1 MLAPLRSRVVIVYN
15 KNMSSRSPFYINGNS
30 IIFSTAIYTDSALTT
45 PATDGFYSDG
55 TNSVKQEGGEIVESY
70 VCTDC
75 ICSTQT
81 VDSTGPSAVYNS
93 SIVTGEGTG
102 AIMIKITMDINS
114 APVGFRAYESFT
126 GTQTYHNRI
135 INKAT
140 GFTPNGGYVFTYP
153 ATAGRFVQIGNNAAL
168 GECCSALSPSGT
180 DCFKLTGS
188 NTEFAT
194 NKLIDS
200 LTTFPGVAVGDVV
213 VNGTTGQSATVTSI
227 ALAASNALEL
237 SANIFLPPVPSG
249 NFEVYQIFNNY
260 DVYNWDG
267 DCFNDSAVTDG
278 QPVYASDA
286 FIIDYTG
293 KTTPE
298 EWYMVVPKTTATKS
312 TLVLQAFA
320 SCISNNWSVE
330 VGCPAPL
337 TSFPISDAG
346 DSVCREV
353 GNTAYSAPVTGTAG
367 SPGLWDFVF
376 SDINGLTPY
385 PDGTYV
391 IIHAS
396 TGKYITI
403 TNGVITFHGASCT
416 E

>member
-1 MLAPLRSRVVIVYN
+1 
-15 KNMSSRSPFYINGNS
+15 MSSRSTFYFNGNS
-30 IIFSTAIYTDSALTT
+30 IITSTAIYTDSALTT
-45 PATDGFYSDG
+45 PAPDGFYSDG
-55 TNSVKQEGGEIVESY
+55 TNSVKQEGGVIVESY

-102 AIMIKITMDINS
+102 AIMIKITMDVNS

-126 GTQTYHNRI
+126 GAQTYHNRI

-140 GFTPNGGYVFTYP
+140 GFTPSSGYSFTYP

-180 DCFKLTGS
+180 DCFKLTGA
-188 NTEFAT
+188 NTELGT

-200 LTTFPGVAVGDVV
+200 ADPFGVVVIGDVV
-213 VNGTTGQSATVTSI
+213 VNSTTGQSATVTSV
-227 ALAASNALEL
+227 AAGELGL
-237 SANIFLPPVPSG
+237 SADIFLVTPE
-249 NFEVYQIFNNY
+249 NYQIFNNY

-298 EWYMVVPKTTATKS
+298 EWYMVVPKTTATRS

-320 SCISNNWSVE
+320 SCTPNKWEVE

-337 TSFPISDAG
+337 TSFPISDIG
-346 DSVCREV
+346 DTACREV
-353 GNTAYSAPVTGTAG
+353 VSVAYNAPVTGTAG
-367 SPGLWDFVF
+367 APRLNDFIF
-376 SDINGLTPY
+376 SDSNGVTPY

-391 IIHAS
+391 IAS
-396 TGKYITI
+396 SSGDYIII
-403 TNGVITFHGASCT
+403 TNGIITEIAPCT
-416 E
+416 

>member
-1 MLAPLRSRVVIVYN
+1 
-15 KNMSSRSPFYINGNS
+15 MSSRNPFYFNGNS
-30 IIFSTAIYTDSALTT
+30 IITSTAIYTTSSLAT
-45 PATDGFYSDG
+45 PAPDGFYSDG
-55 TNSVKQEGGEIVESY
+55 SNSVKQEGGVIVESY

-102 AIMIKITMDINS
+102 AIMIKITVAATS

-126 GTQTYHNRI
+126 GAQTYHNRI
-135 INKAT
+135 VNLTDGI
-140 GFTPNGGYVFTYP
+140 TPDSGYVFTYP
-153 ATAGRFVQIGNNAAL
+153 ATAGRFVQIGNSTSGVL
-168 GECCSALSPSGT
+168 GGCCSALGPGGA

-227 ALAASNALEL
+227 ALAGSNALEL
-237 SANIFLPPVPSG
+237 SADIFLPTNPSG
-249 NFEVYQIFNNY
+249 TFEVYQIFNNY
-260 DVYNWDG
+260 VVYNWDG

-278 QPVYASDA
+278 QPVYASDV
-286 FIIDYTG
+286 FLVDYDVAGTQSI
-293 KTTPE
+293 
-298 EWYMVVPKTTATKS
+298 WYMVVPKTTATRS
-312 TLVLQAFA
+312 TLVMQAFA
-320 SCISNNWSVE
+320 SCTPNNWEVE
-330 VGCPAPL
+330 VGCPTAL
-337 TSFPISDAG
+337 TPFAISDAG
-346 DSVCREV
+346 NTTCREV
-353 GNTAYSAPVTGTAG
+353 GFTAYSAPVTGTAG
-367 SPGLWDFVF
+367 APGLWDFVF
-376 SDINGLTPY
+376 SDSNGLTPY

-391 IIHAS
+391 IINS

-403 TNGVITFHGASCT
+403 TNGVITFLGATCA
-416 E
+416 